1 MNYGAWRLFCHV
13 VQNYVLTLITAQTV
27 NAKAKLKLVPPSEPK
42 ARDADRSKLAILESA
57 RREFATYGLG
67 GARLER
73 IATEANVHK
82 KLVYYYF
89 KDKDGLFS
97 AVLETVYAEIRDAQL
112 YLDLKDMEPLAA
124 LRRLVEFTWD
134 YYIAHPEFIIF
145 LNSENLHKARH
156 LKGAPRIRELNSPLL
171 QTLADIVER
180 GQKAGLF
187 RGGIDPMQ
195 LYITIAGC
203 AYFYLSNVHTLSV
216 GFNAELA
223 SPKMLGQRMTHILDV
238 VTAYVLK

>member
-1 MNYGAWRLFCHV
+1 
-13 VQNYVLTLITAQTV
+13 V
-27 NAKAKLKLVPPSEPK
+27 NAKAKPKGVEPAEPK

-67 GARLER
+67 GSRLER
-73 IATEANVHK
+73 IAAEANVHK

-89 KDKDGLFS
+89 KDKDGLFA
-97 AVLETVYAEIRDAQL
+97 AVLESVYAEIRDAQL

-156 LKGAPRIRELNSPLL
+156 LQGAPRIRELNSPLL

-203 AYFYLSNVHTLSV
+203 SYFYLSNVHTLSV
-216 GFNAELA
+216 GFSADLA
-223 SPKMLGQRMTHILDV
+223 SPKMLGQRMSHILDV